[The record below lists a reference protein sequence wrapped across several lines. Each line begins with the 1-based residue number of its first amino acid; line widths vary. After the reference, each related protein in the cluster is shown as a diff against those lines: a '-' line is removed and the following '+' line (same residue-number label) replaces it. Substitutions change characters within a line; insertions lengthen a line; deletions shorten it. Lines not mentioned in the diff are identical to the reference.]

1 MVIGKRLV
9 HHQKHYAG
17 QKGQGQYDEDG
28 HLYVKKRHKVHYITD
43 LLAILEVFK
52 GAFTS
57 VDLFI
62 CSKTGITIT
71 ITMLLFI
78 LGEVRF
84 HTAKFHTDQIS

>member
-1 MVIGKRLV
+1 MQARKAKASMMRMVTCMW
-9 HHQKHYAG
+9 
-17 QKGQGQYDEDG
+17 
-28 HLYVKKRHKVHYITD
+28 KKRHKVHYITD

-57 VDLFI
+57 VGQFI
-62 CSKTGITIT
+62 CSKTGITI

-84 HTAKFHTDQIS
+84 HTAKFHTDQIC